1 MTLEEMIAQ
10 EQKKAQQNQQEV
22 NNVQTQQVVN
32 NQSVAQ
38 QVVQTP
44 VQQQATQETKF
55 TGNVITTI
63 ASSTDENV
71 NRDEFSLKAKKWAP
85 IVVPEDFYTIKLVSI
100 DKREAKAWDS
110 DEMQPNFVWKF
121 ELISD
126 STGKQLDKTVTI
138 SKWCKAWSKGE
149 QSNNYKFYE
158 AFMQKT
164 PEDGYNILDC
174 VGKYARAYVSQYSRV
189 DSKTGLKT
197 TKSVIEKVLPL
208 KK

>member
-1 MTLEEMIAQ
+1 MTLEEMIANE

-22 NNVQTQQVVN
+22 QTNVEQTQK
-32 NQSVAQ
+32 
-38 QVVQTP
+38 QTK
-44 VQQQATQETKF
+44 ETKF

-63 ASSTDENV
+63 ASSSDENV
-71 NRDEFSLKAKKWAP
+71 NREEFSLKAKKWTP
-85 IVVPEDFYTIKLVSI
+85 VIVPEDFYTVKLVGI

-110 DEMQPNFVWKF
+110 DEIQPNFVWKF
-121 ELISD
+121 EVISD

-149 QSNNYKFYE
+149 QSNNYKYYE
-158 AFMQKT
+158 VFMQRT

-174 VGKYARAYVSQYSRV
+174 VGKYARAYISQYSKI
-189 DSKTGLKT
+189 DPKTGLKT
-197 TKSVIEKVLPL
+197 VKSVIEKVLPL

>member
-1 MTLEEMIAQ
+1 MTLEEMIKQ
-10 EQKKAQQNQQEV
+10 EQQKAAQQQNQQEV
-22 NNVQTQQVVN
+22 QTNVEQPQKIQE
-32 NQSVAQ
+32 
-38 QVVQTP
+38 
-44 VQQQATQETKF
+44 ETKI

-63 ASSTDENV
+63 ASSNDENV
-71 NRDEFSLKAKKWAP
+71 NREEFSLKAKKWQP
-85 IVVPEDFYTIKLVSI
+85 VVIPEDFYTVKLVSI

-121 ELISD
+121 EVISD

-174 VGKYARAYVSQYSRV
+174 VGKYARAYISQYSRV
-189 DSKTGLKT
+189 DAKTGLKT

>member
-1 MTLEEMIAQ
+1 MTLEEMIKQ
-10 EQKKAQQNQQEV
+10 EQQKAQQNQQEV
-22 NNVQTQQVVN
+22 NNVQTQQVVD
-32 NQSVAQ
+32 NQT
-38 QVVQTP
+38 VVQQTTQTS
-44 VQQQATQETKF
+44 VQQQTTQETKSMD
-55 TGNVITTI
+55 NVITTI
-63 ASSTDENV
+63 ASSSDENI
-71 NRDEFSLKAKKWAP
+71 NREEFSLKAKKWQP
-85 IVVPEDFYTIKLVSI
+85 VVIPEDFYTVKLVGI

-121 ELISD
+121 EVISD

-158 AFMQKT
+158 AFLQKT

-174 VGKYARAYVSQYSRV
+174 IGKYARAYISQYSRV

>member
-1 MTLEEMIAQ
+1 MTLEEMIKQ
-10 EQKKAQQNQQEV
+10 EQQKAAQQQNQQEV
-22 NNVQTQQVVN
+22 QTNVEQPQKIQE
-32 NQSVAQ
+32 
-38 QVVQTP
+38 
-44 VQQQATQETKF
+44 ETKI

-63 ASSTDENV
+63 ASSNDENV
-71 NRDEFSLKAKKWAP
+71 NREEFSLKAKKWQP
-85 IVVPEDFYTIKLVSI
+85 VVIPEDFYTVKLVGI

-121 ELISD
+121 EVISD

-174 VGKYARAYVSQYSRV
+174 VGKYARAYISQYSRV
-189 DSKTGLKT
+189 DAKTGLKT